1 MKRFMN
7 VLFTLSAAAI
17 ISLAFTGCGEKVEQ
31 PAKTEPTSVEQPKQ
45 AEQPAK
51 TEPSSVEQPKQAEQ
65 PAKTEHPSGE
75 HPQ

>member
-7 VLFTLSAAAI
+7 VLFALSAPVI
-17 ISLAFTGCGEKVEQ
+17 ISLVLTVC
-31 PAKTEPTSVEQPKQ
+31 TEQ

-51 TEPSSVEQPKQAEQ
+51 TEPPSVEPPKQVEQ
-65 PAKTEHPSGE
+65 PAKTEHPSETEHPSGE

>member
-1 MKRFMN
+1 MN
-7 VLFTLSAAAI
+7 VLFALSAAAI

-51 TEPSSVEQPKQAEQ
+51 TE
-65 PAKTEHPSGE
+65 HPSGE

>member
-7 VLFTLSAAAI
+7 VLFALSAAVI
-17 ISLAFTGCGEKVEQ
+17 ISLVFTGCKE
-31 PAKTEPTSVEQPKQ
+31 Q

-51 TEPSSVEQPKQAEQ
+51 TEQPSAEHPKQAEQ

-75 HPQ
+75 HPK

>member
-1 MKRFMN
+1 MN
-7 VLFTLSAAAI
+7 VLFALSAAVT
-17 ISLAFTGCGEKVEQ
+17 ISLALTGCAEKV
-31 PAKTEPTSVEQPKQ
+31 
-45 AEQPAK
+45 EQPAK

>member
-7 VLFTLSAAAI
+7 VLFTLSAAVT
-17 ISLAFTGCGEKVEQ
+17 ISLVLTGCAEKVEQ
-31 PAKTEPTSVEQPKQ
+31 PAKTEP
-45 AEQPAK
+45 
-51 TEPSSVEQPKQAEQ
+51 SSVDQPKQAEQ

>member
-7 VLFTLSAAAI
+7 VLFALFAVAI
-17 ISLAFTGCGEKVEQ
+17 ISLAFTGCGEKV
-31 PAKTEPTSVEQPKQ
+31 
-45 AEQPAK
+45 EQPAK